1 MRIKKILR
9 NLRNKQSKVMAK
21 SVAVFSSGAEQKEQI
36 SGFLKFQQ
44 VRDLNNYQPL
54 QIIFWNTEYP
64 SDISPFK
71 KT

>member
-1 MRIKKILR
+1 
-9 NLRNKQSKVMAK
+9 MAK